1 MQVVSPSSPVLWRM
15 AVFCKAF
22 RFGNLPVLL
31 LCRTVG
37 TMTFSKFAPVG
48 VRLTVLMLRCMSR
61 LRYLVIECGARGGTD
76 MHVNLSGL
84 TGQPQTHR
92 PPQRCRPITIICCLR
107 GRGRGLAEAPVVADV
122 HGPAAGPHEDPAPGR
137 QGGGA
142 STVSVY
148 VSVSVYGARGCAC
161 LVAVLVLASCLAMT
175 TLTTTIITMLVMLML
190 MLMDD

>member
-1 MQVVSPSSPVLWRM
+1 V
-15 AVFCKAF
+15 AVGCCFTGF

-37 TMTFSKFAPVG
+37 TMTLSKFAPVG

-84 TGQPQTHR
+84 RGQPQTHR

-122 HGPAAGPHEDPAPGR
+122 HGPGAGPHEDPAPGR
-137 QGGGA
+137 QGGWGKYCVCVCVCVCVWCPWVCL
-142 STVSVY
+142 S
-148 VSVSVYGARGCAC
+148 RGCARAC
-161 LVAVLVLASCLAMT
+161 LVPR
-175 TLTTTIITMLVMLML
+175 
-190 MLMDD
+190 DDDIDDDDNHNAGDADADADG